1 MAELEDVD
9 YELHRKSF
17 SDVLQG
23 IRQVMSEAY
32 GLKEVSV
39 RPVGAGGARLSI
51 PVKIEGIDPEG
62 KSVRYFGKILG
73 NSEIIT
79 SRTIQLFKNIYLAT
93 TDMKPVFGIS
103 KNAQDLARHQHES
116 LKAIYDLGIPT
127 AKPMGYYP
135 LNGNLWLVVAEFLTA
150 KPVSSV
156 KEVNIGLLDTV
167 FGYLRKMHK
176 NNVYHGDIKPEN
188 IMIGDKVY
196 IIDVG
201 NLSDDADPAQKQA
214 YDVAC
219 QVASFVGCCKLEE
232 IVHSARRHYSRKEL
246 KEAAEYLDLIQQRPD
261 IYLSEETKSKLLE
274 LMTK

>member
-1 MAELEDVD
+1 MADLEDAD

-17 SDVLQG
+17 SVVLQS
-23 IRQVMSEAY
+23 IRKVMSENY
-32 GLKEVSV
+32 VLKEVSV
-39 RPVGAGGARLSI
+39 RPIGAGGARLSI

-79 SRTIQLFKNIYLAT
+79 SLTIQLFKNIYLAT
-93 TDMKPVFGIS
+93 SDMKPVFGIS

-135 LNGNLWLVVAEFLTA
+135 LNGNLWLLVAEFLTA
-150 KPVSSV
+150 KPVSLV

-232 IVHSARRHYSRKEL
+232 IVHSARRYYSRKEL
-246 KEAAEYLDLIQQRPD
+246 KEATEYLDLIQQRPD

-274 LMTK
+274 LMAK